1 MCWAL
6 QSHKA
11 DCSSVIV
18 TKKHFAKGH
27 PEYFVLSPLIITVV
41 VFIVVVFSLVDAFL
55 LSHCGCIDLFK
66 CKYYMKTKET

>member
-6 QSHKA
+6 KSHKA

-27 PEYFVLSPLIITVV
+27 PEYFVLSSLIITVV
-41 VFIVVVFSLVDAFL
+41 VFIVVFFL
-55 LSHCGCIDLFK
+55 LLMRFCYLIVDVLI
-66 CKYYMKTKET
+66 YLNANTT